1 MPKTATDASAD
12 FKIYKAI
19 MNLSIN
25 VAKLI
30 IAGQYENGRLVTNLS
45 LQKLLFYCHAY
56 HLAFTDLPLI
66 DENFEAWTY
75 GPVVPSVYKYYLGY
89 TPIDVEEFD
98 ADNIQGLTTKNINI
112 ISLVLSKYGDFG
124 AMQLVNMTQQELP
137 WQEHYNSNKKAIIPN
152 DKIRDFYK
160 QFIVKSN

>member
-1 MPKTATDASAD
+1 
-12 FKIYKAI
+12 

-25 VAKLI
+25 VAKII

-75 GPVVPSVYKYYLGY
+75 GPVAPSVYKYYLGKY
-89 TPIDVEEFD
+89 TPIDVEEFY
-98 ADNIQGLTTKNINI
+98 ADNIQGLTTKNLNI
-112 ISLVLSKYGDFG
+112 ISLVLSKYGDFS
-124 AMQLVNMTQQELP
+124 AVQLVNMTQQELP
-137 WQEHYNSNKKAIIPN
+137 WQEQYNANKKAIIPN